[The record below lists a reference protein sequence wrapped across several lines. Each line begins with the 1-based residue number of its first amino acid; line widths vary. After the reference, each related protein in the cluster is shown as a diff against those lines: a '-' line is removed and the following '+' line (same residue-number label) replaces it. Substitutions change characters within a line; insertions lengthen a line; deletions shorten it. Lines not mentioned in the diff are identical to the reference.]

1 MKKGLIMRNLVLISI
16 IMITMLIIAGCA
28 KTATVTGTVTY
39 REKIA
44 LPTEGV
50 VITVKVEDVSRADAP
65 AVTIGEQI
73 IENPAHQIPIPFEI
87 EYNPDDIDE
96 RYTYAMRVRIEVD
109 GELWFINTT
118 RHQVITR
125 GFPTSNVEAILE
137 KVGPRET
144 ATLEDTTWVLEYFG
158 ESEAIGICCSDVYLK
173 TLIKNTE
180 ITIEFKRAE
189 GQFSGTAGCNH
200 YFGSYEVTGNN
211 LSISGPIG
219 ATEMSC
225 GEDIDKQER
234 EYLSILQTAR
244 SYNVADGG
252 LTIICGAQFLVFKNK
267 Y

>member
-1 MKKGLIMRNLVLISI
+1 MKRGLIMRKIGLII
-16 IMITMLIIAGCA
+16 VIMLTTLLIAGCA

-50 VITVKVEDVSRADAP
+50 VITVKVEDVSRADAR

-73 IENPAHQIPIPFEI
+73 IENPGHQVPIPFEI
-87 EYNPDDIDE
+87 EYNPDNIDE

-109 GELWFINTT
+109 GELWFTNTT
-118 RHQVITR
+118 RYQVITR
-125 GFPTSNVEAILE
+125 GYPNSNIEVVLE

-144 ATLEDTTWVLEYFG
+144 LTLGDTTWMLESYG
-158 ESEAIGICCSDVYLK
+158 DRGNLN
-173 TLIKNTE
+173 TLIEDTE
-180 ITIEFKRAE
+180 ITIEFKSVE

-200 YFGSYEVTGNN
+200 YFGGYDVKGSN
-211 LSISGPIG
+211 LSIPGPIG

-234 EYLSILQTAR
+234 EYLTMLQAAR
-244 SYNVADGG
+244 SYNIEDGR
-252 LTIICGAQFLVFKNK
+252 LTIICGDQFLVFKSK
-267 Y
+267 